1 MTLETQTRS
10 ALIDQIQHFLASFK
24 DKAGSFRYVEEIDQ
38 MMAKQTKYIVVDY
51 NDVVSQKEIET
62 RFNSEPDEILYA
74 FSRAIKNI
82 LEERFPDYAQKIS
95 DDIRVRIANY
105 PIQRS
110 LRQIN
115 AEVIGK
121 MTSVSGM
128 VVRASEVK
136 PLAKNMVYKCPEGHL
151 TEVQIDRGMTVF
163 TPTKCSHD
171 KCAQRD
177 LRIDPE
183 TSRFIDFQIVR
194 LQELPEDLPPG
205 QLPHY
210 VDVTIKQDLVDNARP
225 GDRII
230 LTGIVRIE
238 QEQITG
244 VRTHSGLYR
253 LRIEGN
259 NIEFLGGKGPKNSR
273 RSEREEISP
282 EEEKIIKSLARS
294 PDVYDRLIGSFA
306 PHIQGHAIIK
316 ESILLLMVGSTQRI
330 LQDGT
335 KIRGD
340 INVFLVGDPGCL
352 DGSSKVILH
361 DGSIVDLA
369 SLGDNHLESINVRMQ
384 NEYGDDIAT
393 VFHKYENQ
401 KVIEIIT
408 ETGKSIV
415 GTYNHPLLTKNGWKR
430 LDELREGDELR
441 AVNYIPCSIK
451 DYVPTNFTVVT
462 RSAYHGKIPEF
473 VDEQLASF
481 MGFLTGD
488 GWCRKSGYRLGFVI
502 SQKEEELLQPLL
514 QMGEN
519 LFGLTPK
526 LSRRGRP
533 GQVAMMNDGRQIT
546 RTMYVTNVEYNS
558 KNVVEMMAFLKEDSR
573 GRCVPSS
580 IFQSPN
586 SVVASYLKWL
596 FEADGTVFN
605 TGRARRAIQLKSTS
619 IQLLRDVQLLLL
631 RFGIHSRIIQHDS
644 GNNLVIRRGPS
655 IVKYAKHI
663 GFASISKA
671 ERLKDLIKLALEIR
685 RNQRHD
691 EEHEKIAKIRHL
703 DKPQT
708 VYDVEIPKSHKFIA
722 NGIVSHNTAK
732 SEMLKFCAR
741 VAPRGLYTSG
751 RGSTAAGLTAAVV
764 RDKSGILML
773 EAGAVVLGD
782 QGLVC
787 MTEDTEIYTGN
798 ALVPVGKIW
807 DSINK
812 RVYLTKSGREAKNE
826 LIQVGTYDN
835 KFRTDIDGNAFA
847 IMRKWHKGDVIKLT
861 FSSGLTLKVTPEHLL
876 RRSTHVKNK
885 WIQAQHV
892 MPNELLRSPVRVFKP
907 SCTLN
912 MTEQEAYVIGC
923 IYGDGYVTPNGITIS
938 QSKINADIIENIR
951 KNTNVFALY
960 DKGDRQ
966 RTLGKY
972 VLISRMYQLHTTDKS
987 LLKKTGFLIKNPS
1000 IDNVLLLDDHALWA
1014 FLAGVFDTD
1023 GDFNHVHG
1031 KIVAARMYPSVSE
1044 HELAVMLYALR
1055 RLGVYAKIRKSK
1067 KGFPLIQMTG
1077 RDISRFSDGIKQ
1089 FSIKAQRER
1098 MLEINHKGSLER
1110 GIEKV
1115 VSVERIPYEG
1125 YVYDL
1130 SVGRHHNYEAS
1141 LVYIHNCIDEFDK
1154 MKPEDRSALHEV
1166 MEQQSASI
1174 AKGGIVATLNA
1185 RTSIL
1190 AAANPM
1196 YGKYDPF
1203 KNITENVAL
1212 PIPLLTRFDLI
1223 FVVRDI
1229 PSKEKDRNIARHI
1242 IGMHKKSATDTRS
1255 LVDVD
1260 VFTKYLAYCKRID
1273 PILTPEAEEK
1283 ILEYYLTM
1291 RNVESEEMITV
1302 TPRQLGGLVRLATA
1316 RARLLQK
1323 DQVDGEDADRAI
1335 FLIQSMLEDAGVDV
1349 NTGKVDLGVLQGRPH
1364 SEVSKL
1370 QLFMD
1375 VLKSLEG
1382 DSKTAVEEKSFV
1394 KELVKTGKFT
1404 EEEARNFI
1412 RRMLREAS
1420 IYESKPGHYNRV

>member
-62 RFNSEPDEILYA
+62 KFNSEPDEILYA

-340 INVFLVGDPGCL
+340 INVFLVGDPG
-352 DGSSKVILH
+352 
-361 DGSIVDLA
+361 
-369 SLGDNHLESINVRMQ
+369 
-384 NEYGDDIAT
+384 
-393 VFHKYENQ
+393 
-401 KVIEIIT
+401 
-408 ETGKSIV
+408 
-415 GTYNHPLLTKNGWKR
+415 
-430 LDELREGDELR
+430 
-441 AVNYIPCSIK
+441 
-451 DYVPTNFTVVT
+451 
-462 RSAYHGKIPEF
+462 
-473 VDEQLASF
+473 
-481 MGFLTGD
+481 
-488 GWCRKSGYRLGFVI
+488 
-502 SQKEEELLQPLL
+502 
-514 QMGEN
+514 
-519 LFGLTPK
+519 
-526 LSRRGRP
+526 
-533 GQVAMMNDGRQIT
+533 
-546 RTMYVTNVEYNS
+546 
-558 KNVVEMMAFLKEDSR
+558 
-573 GRCVPSS
+573 
-580 IFQSPN
+580 
-586 SVVASYLKWL
+586 
-596 FEADGTVFN
+596 
-605 TGRARRAIQLKSTS
+605 
-619 IQLLRDVQLLLL
+619 
-631 RFGIHSRIIQHDS
+631 
-644 GNNLVIRRGPS
+644 
-655 IVKYAKHI
+655 
-663 GFASISKA
+663 
-671 ERLKDLIKLALEIR
+671 
-685 RNQRHD
+685 
-691 EEHEKIAKIRHL
+691 
-703 DKPQT
+703 
-708 VYDVEIPKSHKFIA
+708 
-722 NGIVSHNTAK
+722 TAK

-782 QGLVC
+782 QGLV
-787 MTEDTEIYTGN
+787 
-798 ALVPVGKIW
+798 
-807 DSINK
+807 
-812 RVYLTKSGREAKNE
+812 
-826 LIQVGTYDN
+826 
-835 KFRTDIDGNAFA
+835 
-847 IMRKWHKGDVIKLT
+847 
-861 FSSGLTLKVTPEHLL
+861 
-876 RRSTHVKNK
+876 
-885 WIQAQHV
+885 
-892 MPNELLRSPVRVFKP
+892 
-907 SCTLN
+907 
-912 MTEQEAYVIGC
+912 
-923 IYGDGYVTPNGITIS
+923 
-938 QSKINADIIENIR
+938 
-951 KNTNVFALY
+951 
-960 DKGDRQ
+960 
-966 RTLGKY
+966 
-972 VLISRMYQLHTTDKS
+972 
-987 LLKKTGFLIKNPS
+987 
-1000 IDNVLLLDDHALWA
+1000 
-1014 FLAGVFDTD
+1014 
-1023 GDFNHVHG
+1023 
-1031 KIVAARMYPSVSE
+1031 
-1044 HELAVMLYALR
+1044 
-1055 RLGVYAKIRKSK
+1055 
-1067 KGFPLIQMTG
+1067 
-1077 RDISRFSDGIKQ
+1077 
-1089 FSIKAQRER
+1089 
-1098 MLEINHKGSLER
+1098 
-1110 GIEKV
+1110 
-1115 VSVERIPYEG
+1115 
-1125 YVYDL
+1125 
-1130 SVGRHHNYEAS
+1130 
-1141 LVYIHNCIDEFDK
+1141 CIDEFDK

-1394 KELVKTGKFT
+1394 KDLVKTGKFT